1 MTALYGSVR
10 RLLLSIT
17 GCVAVTSLGYGA
29 QPPDVVVSDAY
40 GNTAMGTNALFSV
53 TYGNSNTPP
62 VMTRSIT
69 TQLVTSTPLS
79 GTGRSCINMTGS
91 HNSAFGGEALESN
104 STGQANAA
112 FGTAA
117 LVYNNADNNTGL
129 GTYALFSNTSGGEN
143 TASGASALASN
154 TTGSYNTA
162 SGYKSLYSNTH
173 GNVNAA
179 LGEASLYN
187 NTSGSSNA
195 VVGYG
200 ALYRNSA
207 GSNNIAWERSPD
219 SM

>member
-1 MTALYGSVR
+1 MWL
-10 RLLLSIT
+10 
-17 GCVAVTSLGYGA
+17 
-29 QPPDVVVSDAY
+29 
-40 GNTAMGTNALFSV
+40 SV
-53 TYGNSNTPP
+53 TLMATRRWEQTRYSRSPTVTAILPP
-62 VMTRSIT
+62 VKTRSIT

-154 TTGSYNTA
+154 TTGSY
-162 SGYKSLYSNTH
+162 
-173 GNVNAA
+173 
-179 LGEASLYN
+179 
-187 NTSGSSNA
+187 
-195 VVGYG
+195 
-200 ALYRNSA
+200 
-207 GSNNIAWERSPD
+207 
-219 SM
+219 